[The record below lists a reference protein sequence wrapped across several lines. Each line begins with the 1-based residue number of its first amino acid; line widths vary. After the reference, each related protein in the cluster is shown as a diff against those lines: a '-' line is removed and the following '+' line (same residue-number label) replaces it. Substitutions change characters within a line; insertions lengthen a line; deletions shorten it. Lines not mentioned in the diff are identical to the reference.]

1 MVRRIPDLGPMHAP
15 QLAPNIVT
23 ILMAAF
29 PGRRS
34 HEFGET
40 CPAKER
46 QMRIATFASI
56 AALSMIMASSPLTT
70 TGFDIAAMAKGGGNG
85 GGNGGGSGEGNGGGS
100 GSGSGNGGG
109 NGGGQSGSHE
119 NRGHQSGN
127 SQPGSSQTGKS
138 SRDGS
143 KSGSGAKGKSGEAKV
158 KSLSAKNAAAD
169 IRQRNV
175 ASELAGLNSLNR
187 SYKAYMHTSDPR
199 MTAIA
204 AYAMAYARFELDNG
218 IEPAIDDPVLGDAA
232 LEDALAAATRSGEVS
247 PAAFD
252 EAKTILGVG
261 EADGKIDQ
269 IRESLSYSAPTSTG
283 N

>member
-1 MVRRIPDLGPMHAP
+1 
-15 QLAPNIVT
+15 
-23 ILMAAF
+23 
-29 PGRRS
+29 
-34 HEFGET
+34 
-40 CPAKER
+40 
-46 QMRIATFASI
+46 MRIATFASI

-70 TGFDIAAMAKGGGNG
+70 TGFDIAAMAKGGGDG
-85 GGNGGGSGEGNGGGS
+85 GGNGGGSGEGNGG

-119 NRGHQSGN
+119 NRGHQSGS

-143 KSGSGAKGKSGEAKV
+143 KSGSGAKGKSGEAKA

-169 IRQRNV
+169 IRQKNP